1 MNQFRIGT
9 GFDVH
14 PLAAGRPLILGGVN
28 IPHTHG
34 LSGHSDADV
43 LYHAVAD
50 ALLGGVALGD
60 LGLLFPPGDPATAG
74 VDSGVL
80 LRNVV
85 ERVANAG
92 WKTGNLDCTLIAE
105 APRLA
110 PFMPAMRENLA
121 QCLVAPLDCISVKAK
136 TTDKLGFIG
145 RGEGIAAQAVVLLVR
160 A

>member
-1 MNQFRIGT
+1 M
-9 GFDVH
+9 H
-14 PLAAGRPLILGGVN
+14 PLVAGNPLILGGVH
-28 IPHTHG
+28 IPHSHG

-43 LYHAVAD
+43 LYHATAD

-60 LGLLFPPGDPATAG
+60 LGLLFPPGDPDTAG
-74 VDSGVL
+74 VDSAVL
-80 LRNVV
+80 LRDVA

-121 QCLVAPLDCISVKAK
+121 DCLSAPLDCISVKAK
-136 TTDKLGFIG
+136 TTETLGFIG
-145 RGEGIAAQAVVLLVR
+145 RGEGIAAQVTVLLIR

>member
-1 MNQFRIGT
+1 MNHFRIGT

-14 PLAAGRPLILGGVN
+14 PLVAGRPLILGGVH

-43 LYHAVAD
+43 LYHAAAD
-50 ALLGGVALGD
+50 ALLGGAALGD
-60 LGLLFPPGDPATAG
+60 LGLLFPPGDPDTAG

-110 PFMPAMRENLA
+110 PFMTAMRENLA
-121 QCLVAPLDCISVKAK
+121 ECLEAPLNCISVKAK
-136 TTDKLGFIG
+136 TTEKLGFIG
-145 RGEGIAAQAVVLLVR
+145 RGEGIAAQAIVLLVR